1 MSAMSEACP
10 MCGTPTNE
18 NAQTAN
24 TSSKNETEKCEQTF
38 NVSILKSGKRVYWGV
53 AAVLTILFIV
63 YVGYK
68 VGNRQDKSKEVVT
81 NVRQVNGEQHDALDD
96 VTTSEMIVDSY
107 DIAYNTLSRSGILPS
122 EKKEL
127 IWTVLVSD
135 SKNKEIL
142 AFVGPVHGM
151 DFKFDFVRIEY
162 IGGNWQVSNIDTLP
176 IGSGMAGGIIN
187 VKASDFNMQDE
198 EMPKYVKLNNVPYV
212 FFMCREGNA
221 GNAMPPCY
229 GTLYFA
235 LYNLKTKRIVT
246 LDFNCWSVY
255 SEINGKHVES
265 VEGEFVGLDE
275 IKKYTVEAEY
285 LLKQAESS
293 AYIYRPTADDL
304 NLELSQNAVKKWLK
318 DNPQI
323 DNLRDN
329 DSAVIRFTYYDKDK
343 SYEEA
348 KRSTMSITPNEDY
361 EIFYSWRGSV
371 YGLNK
376 KQQKYFVIYGHESN
390 WGAREVSWTDK
401 STIEIKLDSGV
412 TLMVDLKSGNVH
424 SQMRY

>member
-1 MSAMSEACP
+1 MSPMSEACP

-18 NAQTAN
+18 DAHTVN
-24 TSSKNETEKCEQTF
+24 SSPKNETEKYEQIP
-38 NVSILKSGKRVYWGV
+38 NVSIFKNGKRVYWGV

-63 YVGYK
+63 YVGCK

-81 NVRQVNGEQHDALDD
+81 NVQQVNGEQHDALDG
-96 VTTSEMIVDSY
+96 VATGEMVVDSY
-107 DIAYNTLSRSGILPS
+107 DVAYNALSRSGILPS

-127 IWTVLVSD
+127 IWTILVPD

-151 DFKFDFVRIEY
+151 DLKFDFVKIEY
-162 IGGNWQVSNIDTLP
+162 TQP

-187 VKASDFNMQDE
+187 IKASDFNMQDE

-275 IKKYTVEAEY
+275 IKKYAVEMEY
-285 LLKQAESS
+285 LLKQAELSD
-293 AYIYRPTADDL
+293 YIYRPTADDL

-323 DNLRDN
+323 DNLRD
-329 DSAVIRFTYYDKDK
+329 DGLAVVKFTYYDKDK

-348 KRSTMSITPNEDY
+348 KQNAMSIAPNDDY

-376 KQQKYFVIYGHESN
+376 KQQKYFVVYGHESN

-401 STIEIKLDSGV
+401 STIEIKLDNGV
-412 TLMVDLKSGNVH
+412 TLIVDLKSGDVH
-424 SQMRY
+424 SKMRY

>member
-1 MSAMSEACP
+1 MSPMSEACP
-10 MCGTPTNE
+10 MCGAPTNE
-18 NAQTAN
+18 NTQTAN
-24 TSSKNETEKCEQTF
+24 ASPKNKTEQYEQIS
-38 NVSILKSGKRVYWGV
+38 NLSILKSDKRVYWGV

-63 YVGYK
+63 YVGCK

-81 NVRQVNGEQHDALDD
+81 NVQQVNSEQHDALDG
-96 VTTSEMIVDSY
+96 VATSEMVVDSY
-107 DIAYNTLSRSGILPS
+107 DVAYNALSRSGILPS

-127 IWTVLVSD
+127 IWTVLVPD

-142 AFVGPVHGM
+142 AFVGPVHGV
-151 DFKFDFVRIEY
+151 DLKFDFVKIEY
-162 IGGNWQVSNIDTLP
+162 IGGNWQLSNIDTQP

-187 VKASDFNMQDE
+187 IKASDFNMQDE
-198 EMPKYVKLNNVPYV
+198 EMPKYVKLDNVPYV

-275 IKKYTVEAEY
+275 IKKYAVEMEY
-285 LLKQAESS
+285 LLKQAELSD
-293 AYIYRPTADDL
+293 YIYRPTADDL

-323 DNLRDN
+323 DNLRD
-329 DSAVIRFTYYDKDK
+329 DGLAVVKFTYYDKDK

-348 KRSTMSITPNEDY
+348 KQNAMSIAPNDDY

-376 KQQKYFVIYGHESN
+376 KQQKYFVVYGHESN

-401 STIEIKLDSGV
+401 STIEIKLDNGV
-412 TLMVDLKSGNVH
+412 TLIVDLKSGDVH
-424 SQMRY
+424 SKMRY

>member
-1 MSAMSEACP
+1 MSPMSEACP

-18 NAQTAN
+18 DAHTVNLHPRMKQRK
-24 TSSKNETEKCEQTF
+24 TSKYPMFQFSKMA
-38 NVSILKSGKRVYWGV
+38 KRVYWGV

-63 YVGYK
+63 YVGCK

-81 NVRQVNGEQHDALDD
+81 NVQQVNGEQHDALDG
-96 VTTSEMIVDSY
+96 VATGEMVVDSY
-107 DIAYNTLSRSGILPS
+107 DVAYNALSRSGILPS

-127 IWTVLVSD
+127 IWTILVPD

-151 DFKFDFVRIEY
+151 DLKFDFVKIEY
-162 IGGNWQVSNIDTLP
+162 IGGNWQLSNIDTQP

-187 VKASDFNMQDE
+187 IKASDFNMQDE

-265 VEGEFVGLDE
+265 VEGEFC
-275 IKKYTVEAEY
+275 
-285 LLKQAESS
+285 
-293 AYIYRPTADDL
+293 
-304 NLELSQNAVKKWLK
+304 W
-318 DNPQI
+318 
-323 DNLRDN
+323 
-329 DSAVIRFTYYDKDK
+329 IR
-343 SYEEA
+343 
-348 KRSTMSITPNEDY
+348 
-361 EIFYSWRGSV
+361 
-371 YGLNK
+371 
-376 KQQKYFVIYGHESN
+376 
-390 WGAREVSWTDK
+390 
-401 STIEIKLDSGV
+401 
-412 TLMVDLKSGNVH
+412 
-424 SQMRY
+424 